1 MMAGHTLG
9 DVDHAGYRMGP
20 GEPTEAL
27 TPATRAHS
35 HHIEPEDITM
45 LGTLPTPTFSHL
57 ASAVRRLL
65 LPALVLTSAACDN
78 PTEPIRSQ
86 PRPTFAVTA
95 PIDAK
100 GQILF
105 TSGATEAKLFL
116 ADPVTTNVVQLP
128 SGPGPYS
135 VGSWSADFTKI
146 TFSKGLWGGL
156 WTMDADG
163 SNETQVLAM
172 PLVRTSVFSPDGQYI
187 AFIAN
192 VPDAQVHTVEIATGV
207 VKQLTNL
214 PGIHLR
220 VSWSVDGKK
229 LLFGKEDSGI
239 GNLFTIAPDG
249 TGLTQVTKCVKVY
262 CNDGQFSPD
271 GTRIAFIYGGRVAT
285 MAATGGNVKMVTGPK
300 EPQPHYPSW
309 SPDGKQLAYERYAG
323 PYHHDIWVVD
333 LVTGAKTPVVTS
345 RVDDTTPSW
354 SR

>member
-1 MMAGHTLG
+1 
-9 DVDHAGYRMGP
+9 
-20 GEPTEAL
+20 
-27 TPATRAHS
+27 
-35 HHIEPEDITM
+35 M
-45 LGTLPTPTFSHL
+45 LATLPTPIFSRV
-57 ASAVRRLL
+57 AIAVRQLL

-86 PRPTFAVTA
+86 PRPTFALTA

-105 TSGATEAKLFL
+105 TSGSTENKLFL

-128 SGPGPYS
+128 SGPGDYS
-135 VGSWSADFTKI
+135 VGSWSADYTKI

-156 WTMDADG
+156 WMMDADG

-172 PLVRTSVFSPDGQYI
+172 PLVMASVFSPDGQYI

-192 VPDAQVHTVEIATGV
+192 VPNAQVHTVELATGV

-214 PGIHLR
+214 TGIGLR
-220 VSWSVDGKK
+220 ISWSVDGKK
-229 LLFGKEDSGI
+229 LLFAKQDAGS

-249 TGLTQVTKCVKVY
+249 TGLKQITRCKVF
-262 CNDGQFSPD
+262 CWDGQFSPD
-271 GTRIAFIYGGRVAT
+271 GTQIAFIYQSRVAT
-285 MAATGGNVKMVTGPK
+285 MAATGGNVQMVTGPK
-300 EPQPHYPSW
+300 DPQPHWPSW

-323 PYHHDIWVVD
+323 TQHHNIWVVD
-333 LVTGAKTPVVTS
+333 LPSGTIKPVVES